1 MDYFQMVE
9 DAWDLSDAA
18 RAYVASAG
26 RDVDLDEVWEKIFS
40 ASPLVD
46 AAKTRNEGG
55 TASGRIFLKSHYGL
69 RYRQDT
75 KDWIPFRHAPV
86 DLSNAISLSR

>member
-1 MDYFQMVE
+1 MNYFQMVE

-18 RAYVASAG
+18 RAYAAAAG
-26 RDVDLDEVWEKIFS
+26 RDVSLGDIWEKVFS
-40 ASPLVD
+40 PSPLLD
-46 AAKTRNEGG
+46 AERTLREGG
-55 TASGRIFLKSHYGL
+55 LAAGRIFLKSPYGL

-86 DLSNAISLSR
+86 DLSNAIAIS